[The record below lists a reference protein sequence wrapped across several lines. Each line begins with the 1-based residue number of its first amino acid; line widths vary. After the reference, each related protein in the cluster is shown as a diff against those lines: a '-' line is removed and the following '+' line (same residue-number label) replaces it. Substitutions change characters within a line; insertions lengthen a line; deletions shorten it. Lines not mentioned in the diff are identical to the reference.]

1 MFKFIGVVLLSLL
14 STFNIFSLFSSVSIG
29 DFEQVNVSM
38 DGILSGQYILDYD
51 MDQVQGYTGACF
63 NISVLSLKAGI

>member
-51 MDQVQGYTGACF
+51 ME
-63 NISVLSLKAGI
+63 